1 MAKQILFDDAAR
13 HKMRDGIEKLA
24 KTVRVTLGPAG
35 RNVVLQKSFGSPS
48 VTKDGVTVAKEIE
61 LSDPFE
67 SMGAKLVRE
76 VASKTNDVAGDGTT
90 TATVLASAIF
100 REGLREVATG
110 VNTIAVRNGIEKAVE
125 FAVASIA
132 EQSRKV
138 KNRAEK
144 KSVATISANNDA
156 TVGELLAEAFEKV
169 GDEGVIT
176 VEESNGFETVLDV
189 VEGMD
194 FDKGYMSPYFAT
206 DMVKL
211 TAELEDAY
219 VFIYE
224 KKISNLRE
232 FLPILERAV
241 QTGKP
246 LLIIAEDI
254 EGEALATLVIN
265 RLKGVLN
272 VCAVKAPGFG
282 ERRKAYLGDIA
293 VLTGGTAIT
302 EDLGIALDKVTTA
315 HLGTAKR
322 IRVDKDHTIIVG
334 GGGTKKAIEERCT
347 QIRAQIEGTKS
358 DYDKE
363 KLQERLGKLT
373 GGVAVIKV
381 GGSTESEMKSKK
393 FLVED
398 ALNATRSAIQEGIV
412 PGGGVALLR
421 AIDAIGANSAMAKF
435 TGEERFG
442 ANIVKRALE
451 APLRQIAQNA
461 GFDGAVVAEM
471 VREKSGAYGFNALT
485 GEYVDMFKAGIIDP
499 AKVVRCALQNAASIS
514 GLLLTTDSM
523 ITDLKDKDE
532 KVQGS
537 VA

>member
-13 HKMRDGIEKLA
+13 QKMRDGIEKLA

-76 VASKTNDVAGDGTT
+76 VASKTNDTAGDGTT
-90 TATVLASAIF
+90 TATVLASSIF
-100 REGLREVATG
+100 KEGLRELSTG

-125 FAVASIA
+125 QAVASIA
-132 EQSRKV
+132 SQSRKI
-138 KNRAEK
+138 KKREEK
-144 KSVATISANNDA
+144 KSVATISANNDPA
-156 TVGELLAEAFEKV
+156 VGELLAEAFERV
-169 GDEGVIT
+169 GDEGVVT
-176 VEESNGFETVLDV
+176 VEESNGLETKLDV
-189 VEGMD
+189 VEGLE
-194 FDKGYMSPYFAT
+194 FDKGYLSPYFAT

-211 TAELEDAY
+211 TAELSDAY

-232 FLPILERAV
+232 FLPILERAA
-241 QTGKP
+241 QTQKP

-302 EDLGIALDKVTTA
+302 EDLGIPLDKVTTA
-315 HLGTAKR
+315 HLGQAKR
-322 IRVDKDHTIIVG
+322 VSINKDRTIIVG
-334 GGGTKKAIEERCT
+334 GGGSKKAIDERCQ
-347 QIRAQIEGTKS
+347 QIRKQIEGTKS
-358 DYDKE
+358 DYDRE

-373 GGVAVIKV
+373 GGVAVIRV
-381 GGSTESEMKSKK
+381 GGSTEAEMKTKK

-398 ALNATRSAIQEGIV
+398 AFNATRSAIQEGIV
-412 PGGGVALLR
+412 PGGGVTLLR
-421 AIDAIGANSAMAKF
+421 AADSIDESKF
-435 TGEERFG
+435 KGEERFG
-442 ANIVKRALE
+442 AAIVKRALE

-461 GFDGAVVAEM
+461 GYDGAVVVEM
-471 VREKSGAYGFNALT
+471 VREKTGSYGFNALT
-485 GEYVDMFKAGIIDP
+485 GDYVDMFKAGVIDP
-499 AKVVRCALQNAASIS
+499 AKVVRCALQNAASIA

-523 ITDLKDKDE
+523 ITELKPDTA
-532 KVQGS
+532 KVEGS
-537 VA
+537 IA

>member
-1 MAKQILFDDAAR
+1 MAKQILFDDGAR
-13 HKMRDGIEKLA
+13 QKMRDGIEKLSRA
-24 KTVRVTLGPAG
+24 VRVTLGPAG
-35 RNVVLQKSFGSPS
+35 RNVILQKSFGTPT
-48 VTKDGVTVAKEIE
+48 VTKDGVSVAKEIE

-100 REGLREVATG
+100 KEGLRYLSTG
-110 VNTIAVRNGIEKAVE
+110 VNTIALRAGIEQGVE
-125 FAVASIA
+125 AAVASVA
-132 EQSRKV
+132 SQARKI
-138 KNRAEK
+138 KKREEK

-156 TVGELLAEAFEKV
+156 EVGELLAEAFEKV
-169 GDEGVIT
+169 GNEGVIT
-176 VEESNGFETVLDV
+176 IEEHSAMETRLEV
-189 VEGMD
+189 VEGME
-194 FDKGYMSPYFAT
+194 FDKGYLSPYFAT
-206 DMVKL
+206 DLTKL

-224 KKISNLRE
+224 KKISNVRE
-232 FLPILERAV
+232 FLPVLEKAAQSGR
-241 QTGKP
+241 P

-254 EGEALATLVIN
+254 DGEALATLVIN

-302 EDLGIALDKVTTA
+302 EDLGITLERVTA
-315 HLGTAKR
+315 GHFGQAR
-322 IRVDKDHTIIVG
+322 RVSVNKDRTVIVG
-334 GGGTKKAIEERCT
+334 GAGTKRAIEERVA
-347 QIRAQIEGTKS
+347 QIRAQIEVTKS

-381 GGSTESEMKSKK
+381 GGNTEAEMKSRK

-398 ALNATRSAIQEGIV
+398 ALNATRSALEEGIV

-421 AIDAIGANSAMAKF
+421 AADSVRELKLKGD
-435 TGEERFG
+435 ERFG
-442 ANIVKRALE
+442 ALIIERALE
-451 APLRQIAQNA
+451 APLRQIADNA
-461 GFDGAVVAEM
+461 GMDGAVAVEM
-471 VREKSGAYGFNALT
+471 VREKGGSHGLNALD

-499 AKVVRCALQNAASIS
+499 AKVVRTALQNAASIA

-523 ITDLKDKDE
+523 VTDLKEEDA
-532 KVQGS
+532 KVEGS
-537 VA
+537 IA